1 MTCQLWLL
9 FPKHLSRKFSRMT
22 EANALRL
29 LRFPLSG
36 HSHRA
41 ELMLSLLGIRAELVN
56 VDLPQGEHK
65 QPPFLTKNSF
75 GQVPVLEDGALT
87 LSDSNAIL
95 VYLAERYDPAERY
108 WPRDPTRRAQVQRW
122 LSVAA
127 GQLAA
132 GPAAARLVRVFNA
145 PLDHALA
152 VRKANDLFTL
162 LEQELGA
169 RPFLVGETP
178 TLADVALYT
187 YTAHAPEGDVSLEP
201 YPAIRR
207 WLSRV
212 EALPGFVPMQRTP
225 AKS

>member
-1 MTCQLWLL
+1 MAIVSVASRPQLACMSE
-9 FPKHLSRKFSRMT
+9 PSQ
-22 EANALRL
+22 LRL
-29 LRFPLSG
+29 HRFPLSG

-41 ELMLSLLGIRAELVN
+41 ELMLSLLGLRVQLVN
-56 VDLPQGEHK
+56 VDLPKGEHK
-65 QPPFLTKNSF
+65 QAAFLSKNSF

-87 LSDSNAIL
+87 LADSNAIL
-95 VYLAERYDPAERY
+95 VYLAERYDPAGRY
-108 WPRDPTRRAQVQRW
+108 FPADPARRAQVQRW

-152 VRKANDLFTL
+152 VRKAHELFTV
-162 LEQELGA
+162 LESELSA

-187 YTAHAPEGDVSLEP
+187 YSAHAPEGDVSLEA
-201 YPAIRR
+201 YARIRS

-212 EALPGFVPMQRTP
+212 EALPGFVPMARTP

>member
-1 MTCQLWLL
+1 
-9 FPKHLSRKFSRMT
+9 MT
-22 EANALRL
+22 EAQAFRL
-29 LRFPLSG
+29 HRFPLSG

-41 ELMLSLLGIRAELVN
+41 ELMLSLLGLPAELVH
-56 VDLPQGEHK
+56 VDIAKGEHK
-65 QPPFLTKNSF
+65 QPAFLAKNSF

-95 VYLAERYDPAERY
+95 VYLGERYDTGERY
-108 WPRDPTRRAQVQRW
+108 WPRDPARRAEIQRW

-152 VRKANDLFTL
+152 VRKAHELFTL
-162 LEQELGA
+162 LERELSQ

-178 TLADVALYT
+178 TLADIALYT

-201 YPAIRR
+201 YPAIRH
-207 WLSRV
+207 WLSRI
-212 EALPGFVPMQRTP
+212 EALPGFVPMLRTP